1 MGERWVFINRF
12 KLRVAVFMVV
22 FELFGTQNLCFCS
35 SLKSEGFAL
44 LRFRE
49 RIVSD
54 PFGALSNWKVKDGD
68 VDPCSWFGVEC
79 SDGKVVI
86 LNLKDLCLVGT
97 LTPEIGKLNYLK
109 SIILRNNSFSGNVPK
124 EIGQLKDLEVLD
136 LGFNNF
142 SGPFPSDFRNNL
154 SLSILL
160 LDNNKLIGSI
170 APELYQLKML
180 SEIQVDE
187 NHLTGTALKPSC
199 ISNGF
204 TWNIA
209 QPGDLANGRRLQQV
223 VNPPNPPKANERV
236 SHSSLSPT
244 PSKSSSLP
252 PSNPPFLSLSPSPFG
267 APVASP
273 SPFGAPFASPSPS
286 ETPFNSP
293 SPSPSN
299 IFLTPSPSRV
309 KVRNPPPAP
318 ADSPVVIPEP
328 PQSHG
333 IPTDSPAS
341 TPFRSAHKIS
351 NSKHHMVLT
360 LVGAIGGSLFVFIS
374 VIAIIFFRSSK
385 VATVK
390 PWATGLSGQLQK
402 AFVTGVPNLKRAEL
416 EAACEDF
423 SNIIG
428 SFSDGT
434 VYKGTLSS
442 GVEIAV
448 TSSAVTS
455 CDDWSKNLEAQ
466 FRKKIETLSKVNHK
480 NFVNLIGYCE
490 EDQPFTRMMI
500 FEYAPNGTLFEH
512 LHIQE
517 AEHLDWGMRLRIAMG
532 MAYCLEHMHQMTP
545 SIPHRNLLSSSVY
558 LTEDYAAKI
567 SDFSFCNDAAAAK
580 AGSATME
587 LLETTSMDSETNVYS
602 FGVILFE
609 MITGRIPYSI
619 DNGSLADWAS
629 DYLRSDQLPRQMVD
643 PTLNS
648 FQEDQL
654 EKLFEVIKMCVHPN
668 PKERPTMRGVA
679 AKLKEI
685 TTLEP
690 DGATPKVSP
699 LWWAELEIMST
710 ETS

>member
-1 MGERWVFINRF
+1 MGERWLFIDRF

-22 FELFGTQNLCFCS
+22 FVLFGTQNLCFCS
-35 SLKSEGFAL
+35 SLKSEGLAL

-54 PFGALSNWKVKDGD
+54 PFGALSSWKVKDGD

-124 EIGQLKDLEVLD
+124 EIGQLKDLELLD

-142 SGPFPSDFRNNL
+142 SGPFPSDFGNNL
-154 SLSILL
+154 SLNILL
-160 LDNNKLIGSI
+160 LDNNKFIGSI

-187 NHLTGTALKPSC
+187 NHLTGAALKPSC

-209 QPGDLANGRRLQQV
+209 QPGDLAHGRRLQQV
-223 VNPPNPPKANERV
+223 ANPPKANERV

-244 PSKSSSLP
+244 PSKSLLSSSLP
-252 PSNPPFLSLSPSPFG
+252 PSNPPFLSP
-267 APVASP
+267 SP
-273 SPFGAPFASPSPS
+273 SPFGAPFA
-286 ETPFNSP
+286 SP

-299 IFLTPSPSRV
+299 IFLTPSPSPV
-309 KVRNPPPAP
+309 EVGTPPPTP
-318 ADSPVVIPEP
+318 AASPVVISEP

-341 TPFRSAHKIS
+341 TPFQSAHKIS

-360 LVGAIGGSLFVFIS
+360 LVAAIGGSLFVFIS

-455 CDDWSKNLEAQ
+455 RDDWSKNLEAQ

-545 SIPHRNLLSSSVY
+545 PIPHRNLLSSSVY

-587 LLETTSMDSETNVYS
+587 LLETTSMDSETNVHS
-602 FGVILFE
+602 FGVILLE

-629 DYLRSDQLPRQMVD
+629 NYLRSDQLPKQMVD

-668 PKERPTMRGVA
+668 PKERPTMREVA

-690 DGATPKVSP
+690 DGATPKQSP